1 MELANT
7 WADTWS
13 SEAARRRSSSGSVW
27 PSVTTS
33 AKAGL
38 PCVRV
43 PVLSNSI
50 TRPEARRSRAPP
62 PLITTPMCA
71 ALDSPDMIAI
81 GAARSSGQGVA
92 TTSTATARTGSAVHH
107 HDAPASEERQRDEG
121 DGDPVRHPHKWG
133 RRRLGLRDEADDARI
148 RRLRRRRRSDQLHGA
163 SRIDH
168 TRADNVAWYALDRQR
183 LARQRRL
190 IEHGRGQQATIDGN
204 DLTGADQQPI
214 PRYHHRP
221 PTPRLPPHRCAA
233 SPCAGPARPT
243 GSARVEP
250 APRPGLPAVAR

>member
-13 SEAARRRSSSGSVW
+13 SEAARRRSSSGSIW
-27 PSVTTS
+27 PSVTMS
-33 AKAGL
+33 ANAGL

-43 PVLSNSI
+43 PVLSNSM

-81 GAARSSGQGVA
+81 GARTSGQGVA

-107 HDAPASEERQRDEG
+107 HEAPATRSVSGTKAIAIRSAI
-121 DGDPVRHPHKWG
+121 HKWG
-133 RRRLGLRDEADDARI
+133 RRRLGLGDEADDARI
-148 RRLRRRRRSDQLHGA
+148 RRLRRRRSSDQLDGA

-168 TRADNVAWYALDRQR
+168 TRSDNLAWYPLDRQR
-183 LARQRRL
+183 LASQRGL
-190 IEHGRGQQATIDGN
+190 IEHGRRQQATIDGD
-204 DLTGADQQPI
+204 DLTARG
-214 PRYHHRP
+214 
-221 PTPRLPPHRCAA
+221 
-233 SPCAGPARPT
+233 GARPAQAHPP
-243 GSARVEP
+243 S
-250 APRPGLPAVAR
+250 